1 MGFSRQESWSGVPL
15 PSPPFLLESMYF
27 TVIKTCPFPLYIL
40 PPKRMYYEK
49 RNGTCSNHQC
59 SNWKVLHLF
68 WRPVWP
74 TFRFSPVLQICTL
87 RGPASQKYSVP
98 GKPGRLGALIQIPSL
113 GKYVILREWRTRQIF
128 TYLNFFWKAI
138 ADCLR
143 SCYIQ
148 LQSFS
153 LYFLPFLSSGP
164 LDKLEACFS
173 LVICHT
179 SVFSF
184 FWKRLSGKGTSSAW
198 FSGDLFWLFCSL
210 LIYFGSHIISARLS
224 WRKYLITEC
233 QRRVPCRYFENSSV
247 LPLSPAVS
255 RAWCHRLGNPSLPG
269 TVTLPTPS
277 SD

>member
-1 MGFSRQESWSGVPL
+1 MEPVPIVSVVTEKYSIFSEDQHDLPYNSPQFCRFADLHTQSTSG
-15 PSPPFLLESMYF
+15 
-27 TVIKTCPFPLYIL
+27 
-40 PPKRMYYEK
+40 R
-49 RNGTCSNHQC
+49 
-59 SNWKVLHLF
+59 
-68 WRPVWP
+68 
-74 TFRFSPVLQICTL
+74 
-87 RGPASQKYSVP
+87 YSVP
-98 GKPGRLGALIQIPSL
+98 GKPGRLALIQVALIQIPSL

-128 TYLNFFWKAI
+128 TYLNFFKKAI
-138 ADCLR
+138 ADFLH

-153 LYFLPFLSSGP
+153 LYFLPFLISGP

-173 LVICHT
+173 LIISQA

-184 FWKRLSGKGTSSAW
+184 FWKRLSRKGTSSAW

-210 LIYFGSHIISARLS
+210 LIYFGSHIISAQLS

-233 QRRVPCRYFENSSV
+233 QRRVPCWYFENSSA

-255 RAWCHRLGNPSLPG
+255 RAWCHRVGNPSLPV
-269 TVTLPTPS
+269 TVLLPTPS